1 MHPPMTGPHPSAKI
15 AFLEDDAAF
24 AEQVG
29 HELAQLGYDVS
40 HFSSGN
46 ACLSH
51 LMDHEPD
58 VCLFDWH
65 LPDMTG
71 PNVMA
76 LLRQVNRLPPV
87 IFMTGND
94 AEQDVAQA
102 LLAGA
107 DDYIV
112 KPPVVS
118 VLHARI
124 QALLR
129 RSQRVDKLPPKEQLG
144 HLSIDHK
151 NKVVLRNG
159 APVPLTGT
167 ETLLAFE
174 LFMQR
179 GRIVTRQQLNQLLG
193 IDDVA
198 IQTRRLDVHI
208 SHLRSK
214 LALNATHGWKL
225 SSVYQRGYRLEFLWG
240 E

>member
-1 MHPPMTGPHPSAKI
+1 MHPPMTGPLSSAKI
-15 AFLEDDAAF
+15 TFLEDDAAF
-24 AEQVG
+24 AQQVG
-29 HELAQLGYDVS
+29 HELVELGYEVS
-40 HFSSGN
+40 HFSSGS

-76 LLRQVNRLPPV
+76 LLRKVNRLPPV

-94 AEQDVAQA
+94 SEQDVAHA

-129 RSQRVDKLPPKEQLG
+129 RSKRAENLPQKEQIG

-151 NKVVLRNG
+151 NKVISLNG
-159 APVPLTGT
+159 TPVALTGT
-167 ETLLAFE
+167 EALLAFE

-179 GRIVTRQQLNQLLG
+179 GRIVTRQRLNQLMG

-198 IQTRRLDVHI
+198 IHTRRLDVHI

-225 SSVYQRGYRLEFLWG
+225 SSVYQRGYRLEYLWG